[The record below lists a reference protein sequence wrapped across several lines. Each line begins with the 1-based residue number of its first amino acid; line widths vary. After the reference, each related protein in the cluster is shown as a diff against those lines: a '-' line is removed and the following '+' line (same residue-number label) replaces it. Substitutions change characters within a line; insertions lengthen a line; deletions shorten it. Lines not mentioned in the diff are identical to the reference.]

1 MNCENCEN
9 EHDGTYG
16 SGRFCSTKC
25 ARGFSTKAK
34 RKEINERVSKS
45 LQGRVVGGVPGRRTG
60 KARPN
65 PPRECRQCGAIFKS
79 RRLRTKCCSRSC
91 SASWRYN
98 PDNPDYERNIEI
110 QRKAGR
116 ASAAVQAANRRS
128 KNEICF
134 AEYCEAH
141 FDNVLTNEQMF
152 NGWDADVILPDLKVA
167 ILWNGKWHYEEI
179 MEGTSLKQIQN
190 RDRIK
195 LKEIRKAGYEPYV
208 IKDMGKHNPQFVKE
222 QFETFLSHVKTE

>member
-1 MNCENCEN
+1 
-9 EHDGTYG
+9 
-16 SGRFCSTKC
+16 
-25 ARGFSTKAK
+25 
-34 RKEINERVSKS
+34 
-45 LQGRVVGGVPGRRTG
+45 
-60 KARPN
+60 
-65 PPRECRQCGAIFKS
+65 
-79 RRLRTKCCSRSC
+79 
-91 SASWRYN
+91 
-98 PDNPDYERNIEI
+98 
-110 QRKAGR
+110 
-116 ASAAVQAANRRS
+116 
-128 KNEICF
+128 
-134 AEYCEAH
+134 
-141 FDNVLTNEQMF
+141 MF

>member
-34 RKEINERVSKS
+34 RKEINERVSKK
-45 LQGRVVGGVPGRRTG
+45 LRR
-60 KARPN
+60 KPKKCA
-65 PPRECRQCGAIFKS
+65 QCKVLFISKS
-79 RRLRTKCCSRSC
+79 RCCSRSC
-91 SASWRYN
+91 ANRYNFN
-98 PDNPDYERNIEI
+98 PDNPLYEHNMN
-110 QRKAGR
+110 KARRRGQK
-116 ASAAVQAANRRS
+116 SAVVQAANRRS

-134 AEYCEAH
+134 AEYCKSH